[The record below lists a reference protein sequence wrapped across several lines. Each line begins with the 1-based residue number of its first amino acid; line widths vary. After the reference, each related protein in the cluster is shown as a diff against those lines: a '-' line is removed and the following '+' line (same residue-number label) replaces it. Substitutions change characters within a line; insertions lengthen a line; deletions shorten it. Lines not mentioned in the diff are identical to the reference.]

1 MEVVVLEACK
11 KTNKETVMK
20 YKTYKN
26 ASDLATDLGISVER
40 GLVSEMKA
48 KLTKEII
55 KIVYKGGLTHKE
67 VAELSGVP
75 RSAVTGII
83 NGSLQ
88 KVSIDRL
95 IRIIGALGKK
105 VELKIKAA
113 A

>member
-1 MEVVVLEACK
+1 
-11 KTNKETVMK
+11 MK
-20 YKTYKN
+20 SKTYKN
-26 ASDLATDLGISVER
+26 ASDLAEGLGLCAER
-40 GLVSEMKA
+40 GLVAQMKA

-55 KIVYKGGLTHKE
+55 KAISKEDLTHQE

-95 IRIIGALGKK
+95 IRILGTLGKT
-105 VELKIKAA
+105 VELKIKKAA
-113 A
+113 

>member
-1 MEVVVLEACK
+1 
-11 KTNKETVMK
+11 MK
-20 YKTYKN
+20 SKTYKN
-26 ASDLATDLGISVER
+26 TAELAVGLGLSAER
-40 GLVSEMKA
+40 GVVAEMKA

-55 KIVYKGGLTHKE
+55 KAIDQKELTHKE

-95 IRIIGALGKK
+95 IRILGTLGRK
-105 VELKIKAA
+105 VELKVKAA

>member
-1 MEVVVLEACK
+1 
-11 KTNKETVMK
+11 MK
-20 YKTYKN
+20 SKTYKN
-26 ASDLATDLGISVER
+26 ASDLAVDLGLAAER
-40 GLVSEMKA
+40 GLVAEMKA

-55 KIVYKGGLTHKE
+55 KTISKEELTHRE

-95 IRIIGALGKK
+95 IRILGTLGKT
-105 VELKIKAA
+105 VELKIKKAA
-113 A
+113 

>member
-1 MEVVVLEACK
+1 
-11 KTNKETVMK
+11 MK
-20 YKTYKN
+20 SKTYKN
-26 ASDLATDLGISVER
+26 ASALAESFGLPSER
-40 GLVSEMKA
+40 GLVAEMKA

-55 KIVYKGGLTHKE
+55 KAISKNGLTHKE

-95 IRIIGALGKK
+95 IRILGVLGKTI
-105 VELKIKAA
+105 ELKIKKAA
-113 A
+113 